1 MDFLGFS
8 FLNSLKTYWIESPLL
23 LLSVLSFRIIS
34 MRTPLA
40 FAVRPQNLDDVIGQR
55 HLVGA
60 DSFLRKSVEKK
71 IPFSMIFFGPPGTG
85 KTTIAEAYAKSLG
98 VHFVSLNAVT
108 CSKKDLEFAVDEAK
122 IWRPCILIMDEVHR
136 LDKVKQDYLLPFVEN
151 GTFTLLGATTANP
164 YVSLSRAIRSR
175 CKILEVNPLSQEE
188 VVEGLRRAIALPN
201 GLNNKSKFSDKALNF
216 IAQLSGGDLRFA
228 LNILEEAFVQ
238 FGDMEEVGLGQVR
251 SIRSVPN
258 YAMDK
263 NEEEHYDSVSALQKS
278 IRGCDVDAALYY
290 LARLCA
296 AGDLDSI
303 KRRLLVTAYEDI
315 GLGNPNAVLRAQ
327 MAIMAAEQVGFPEA
341 VIPLGDAV
349 IDLCLSP
356 HSRSGDESIQEA
368 MSFASK
374 MPFHVQDY
382 LKLTPVSLKE
392 EDKYPYDRPDLWEH
406 IQYLPDEFADMQFY
420 KPHAASAYEKA
431 LLQNYERLKK
441 QGRTPHLAD
450 LKKKK
455 E

>member
-1 MDFLGFS
+1 
-8 FLNSLKTYWIESPLL
+8 
-23 LLSVLSFRIIS
+23 

-40 FAVRPQNLDDVIGQR
+40 FAVRPKTLDDVIGQA
-55 HLVGA
+55 HLLGP

-71 IPFSMIFFGPPGTG
+71 TPFSLIFFGPPGTG

-98 VHFVSLNAVT
+98 AHFVSLNAVT
-108 CSKKDLEFAVDEAK
+108 ATKKDLEIAVGEAK
-122 IWRPCILIMDEVHR
+122 IWRPCLLIMDEVHR
-136 LDKVKQDYLLPFVEN
+136 LDKTKQDYLLPYVEN

-164 YVSLSRAIRSR
+164 YIALSRAIRSR
-175 CKILEVNPLSQEE
+175 CKILELHPLSEAE
-188 VVEGLRRAIALPN
+188 VVEGLKRAIAIPE
-201 GLNNKSKFSDKALNF
+201 GLNSKASFSEDALAY
-216 IAQLSGGDLRFA
+216 IARLSGGDLRFA
-228 LNILEEAFVQ
+228 LNILEEAYVQ
-238 FGDMEEVGLGQVR
+238 YSDEGEIDLEKAK
-251 SIRSVPN
+251 SITSVPN

-263 NEEEHYDSVSALQKS
+263 DEEEHYDSVSALQKS
-278 IRGCDVDAALYY
+278 IRGQDVDAALYY

-315 GLGNPNAVLRAQ
+315 GLGNPNAVLRTQ
-327 MAIMAAEQVGFPEA
+327 MAIMAAEQIGFPEA

-356 HSRSGDESIQEA
+356 HSRAGDESILGA
-368 MSFASK
+368 MEFASK

-406 IQYLPDEFADMQFY
+406 IQYLPDEFADIQFY
-420 KPHAASAYEKA
+420 KPQYSSTYEKA
-431 LLQNYERLKK
+431 LNQNYERLKQ
-441 QGRTPHLAD
+441 QGRSSRLAE

-455 E
+455 K

>member
-1 MDFLGFS
+1 
-8 FLNSLKTYWIESPLL
+8 
-23 LLSVLSFRIIS
+23 

-40 FAVRPQNLDDVIGQR
+40 FAVRPKNLDDIIGQA
-55 HLVGA
+55 HLLGP

-71 IPFSMIFFGPPGTG
+71 IPFSLVFFGPPGTG

-98 VHFVSLNAVT
+98 AHYVSLNAVT
-108 CSKKDLEFAVDEAK
+108 ATKKDLEIAVDEAK
-122 IWRPCILIMDEVHR
+122 IWRPCLLIMDEVHR
-136 LDKVKQDYLLPFVEN
+136 LDKTKQDYLLPYVEN

-164 YVSLSRAIRSR
+164 YIALSRAIRSR
-175 CKILEVNPLSQEE
+175 CKILELHPLSQEE
-188 VVEGLRRAIALPN
+188 VVQGLKRAIAIPE
-201 GLNNKSKFSDKALNF
+201 GLDGKASFSDEALAY
-216 IAQLSGGDLRFA
+216 IAKLSGGDLRFA
-228 LNILEEAFVQ
+228 LNILEEAYVQ
-238 FGDMEEVGLGQVR
+238 FGEEKEIGLDEAK
-251 SIRSVPN
+251 SISSVPN

-263 NEEEHYDSVSALQKS
+263 DEEEHYDSVSALQKS
-278 IRGCDVDAALYY
+278 IRGQDVDAALYY

-315 GLGNPNAVLRAQ
+315 GLGNPNAVLRTQ

-356 HSRSGDESIQEA
+356 HSRAGDESILGA
-368 MSFASK
+368 MDFAAK
-374 MPFHVQDY
+374 MPFYVQDY

-406 IQYLPDEFADMQFY
+406 IQYLPDEFADVQFY
-420 KPHAASAYEKA
+420 KPWNASAYEKA
-431 LLQNYERLKK
+431 LNQNYERLKK
-441 QGRTPHLAD
+441 QGRINKLAQ
-450 LKKKK
+450 LKKKG
-455 E
+455 